1 MLQSQKSLASYF
13 DGPPQAHTSNW
24 YEQTQMMQGGAQLND
39 WTRNA
44 DGKKEYFYPHGA
56 DPTKPPAG
64 VTWHEYGKKWHQGE
78 WGYKPEIAQKRR
90 AAQIEAAAKREG
102 RSKIVKQQHD
112 LAMDLFVVHNAWTGQ
127 QTEADIVT
135 VVKRIDSILLV
146 MKQEKKEHKATVL
159 AKPAYQGLAPPP
171 DEKFESPE
179 HKQARHARIRAR
191 NEEIYSFTTSIDLTK
206 MKDRIATIS
215 EYLRTDPKS
224 FDKYE
229 QYMPMHAA
237 GREKNEYHYPVI
249 MTYLRALKHEVMS
262 ATKHKLRGST
272 SAGAKEF
279 IEHSNKAQDQLKH
292 LLKKRKHQKVPKW
305 RPDHAELTALYK
317 HMGERELAM
326 FKFLNPNKEIPKHL
340 VRYTP
345 GWKYE
350 PPKKGEGKKDDKKKG
365 KGKKGKQAQPAQ
377 PGQVRKGKKG
387 QQPAVIHV
395 LPPPPPGYYQPKPR
409 QYYDPDALP
418 PNPRFRE
425 MEPDETGARL
435 SYSRRSYY
443 DY

>member
-13 DGPPQAHTSNW
+13 DGPQQAHTSNW

-64 VTWHEYGKKWHQGE
+64 VTWHEYGKKWHEGE
-78 WGYKPEIAQKRR
+78 WGYKPEIAKKRK
-90 AAQIEAAAKREG
+90 AAQIEAAAKREE

-112 LAMDLFVVHNAWTGQ
+112 LAMDLFVVHNAWTGE

-146 MKQEKKEHKATVL
+146 MKQEKQEHKATVL

-171 DEKFESPE
+171 NEKSESPE

-191 NEEIYSFTTSIDLTK
+191 NEEIYSFTTELDLTK
-206 MKDRIATIS
+206 MKARIATIS
-215 EYLRTDPKS
+215 QYLRTDPES

-229 QYMPMHAA
+229 HYMPMHAA
-237 GREKNEYHYPVI
+237 GRAKEEFHYPVI

-262 ATKHKLRGST
+262 ATKHKLKGST

-350 PPKKGEGKKDDKKKG
+350 PPKKGEGKKDGKKKG
-365 KGKKGKQAQPAQ
+365 GKQAQPAQ
-377 PGQVRKGKKG
+377 PGQGRKGKKG

-395 LPPPPPGYYQPKPR
+395 LPPPPPGYYQPKPE
-409 QYYDPDALP
+409 QYYDPNALP

-425 MEPDETGARL
+425 MEPDDMGARL

>member
-44 DGKKEYFYPHGA
+44 DGKKQYFYPHGA
-56 DPTKPPAG
+56 DPEKPPAD
-64 VTWHEYGKKWHQGE
+64 VTWHEYGKKWHEGE
-78 WGYKPEIAQKRR
+78 WGYKPEIAKKRR
-90 AAQIEAAAKREG
+90 AAQIEAAQKREE

-112 LAMDLFVVHNAWTGQ
+112 LAMDLFNVHNAWTGEQ
-127 QTEADIVT
+127 EEADIVT
-135 VVKRIDSILLV
+135 VVKKIDSILLA
-146 MKQEKKEHKATVL
+146 MKKDKKEHKATVL

-171 DEKFESPE
+171 DEKSESPE

-191 NEEIYSFTTSIDLTK
+191 NEEIYSFTAELDLTK
-206 MKDRIATIS
+206 MKARLATIS

-229 QYMPMHAA
+229 HYMPMHAA
-237 GREKNEYHYPVI
+237 GRAKEEFHLPVI

-262 ATKHKLRGST
+262 ATKHKLKGSN

-350 PPKKGEGKKDDKKKG
+350 PPKKGEGKKDGKKKG
-365 KGKKGKQAQPAQ
+365 KGKEGKQTQPAQ
-377 PGQVRKGKKG
+377 PGQGRKGKKG

-395 LPPPPPGYYQPKPR
+395 LPPPPPGYYPPKPGE
-409 QYYDPDALP
+409 YYDPNASP
-418 PNPRFRE
+418 PNPRFQE
-425 MEPDETGARL
+425 EDYPGARL
-435 SYSRRSYY
+435 SYSRRAYY